1 MNVTLIMS
9 TKAIKVI
16 AISLT
21 QVLRISLLLTA
32 VLVCFP
38 GCSADYFS
46 RDADRDVDDIL
57 GRSMRQFNAD
67 RRKAVIYPE
76 RVNTAESDR
85 SEGEAAMDEI
95 NDVRSDTM
103 GERSDER
110 ADGGVAP
117 AREAES
123 SGTGD
128 LRMLDLQ
135 DTLEIALQ
143 TNRGQI
149 SRKESLYLSVLS
161 LVERRHSFTPQLS
174 AVINYLFSDG
184 TGRAWNQS
192 SGLGV
197 SASQILPFG
206 GSLSVSANTG
216 YDSSGTP
223 GLDDPRSFSSSLGV
237 SLSQPLLRGAGH
249 EISFESLVQAEHN
262 LIYAIRDY
270 ELFRQDFSIS
280 VARGYYNLVRQ
291 KQTIENY
298 QRNSDDVDYTH
309 RKAKAMANV
318 GKATE
323 IEVLN
328 ARQNALDAENDL
340 ITAEQDYELALDQF
354 KIFLGLPTTARID
367 VLPTDPEFIA
377 VEFDPESAVEVALA
391 NRLDFITQKDRL
403 VDSERGLRIAKNS
416 LLPDLDLSLGYNLS
430 TDANASF
437 GNQKF
442 DNRSYSAG
450 LSLEIPIDRM
460 NERNSWRR
468 AEISHEATLRSFDEF
483 KDNLVVE
490 VISSIRELKRQ
501 RRTLDIQKQQIEDS
515 ARTVRIAELRFERGE
530 IGNRDLLENQQNLL
544 EAQNRLINEKVN
556 YEITRLG
563 LLKDLGILFIDERGM
578 WVE

>member
-1 MNVTLIMS
+1 MIITNSKLFATGPVP
-9 TKAIKVI
+9 A
-16 AISLT
+16 
-21 QVLRISLLLTA
+21 LLPAFCLA
-32 VLVCFP
+32 ALLVFFS
-38 GCSADYFS
+38 GCSAESYS
-46 RDADRDVDDIL
+46 AAADRDVDSIL

-67 RRKAVIYPE
+67 RRKSVIYPE
-76 RVNTAESDR
+76 RIKAAETDQ
-85 SEGEAAMDEI
+85 SEGIPTDVSDEETG
-95 NDVRSDTM
+95 DVR
-103 GERSDER
+103 
-110 ADGGVAP
+110 
-117 AREAES
+117 
-123 SGTGD
+123 
-128 LRMLDLQ
+128 LLDLQ
-135 DTLEIALQ
+135 DTLKIALQ
-143 TNRGQI
+143 TNRSQV

-161 LVERRHSFTPQLS
+161 LVETRHSFTPQLS

-197 SASQILPFG
+197 SASQIMPFG

-216 YDSSGTP
+216 YDSSDTP
-223 GLDDPRSFSSSLGV
+223 GLDDPRTFSSSLGV

-249 EISFESLVQAEHN
+249 EIAFESLVQAERN
-262 LIYAIRDY
+262 LIYTIRDY
-270 ELFRQDFSIS
+270 ELFRQDFSIR
-280 VARGYYNLVRQ
+280 VASQYYDLVKQ
-291 KQTIENY
+291 KQTIDNF

-340 ITAEQDYELALDQF
+340 IVAEQNYELALDQF

-367 VLPTDPEFIA
+367 VLPTEPEFIP
-377 VEFDPESAVEVALA
+377 VDFDPESAVEVALA

-430 TDANASF
+430 TNANTSF

-450 LSLEIPIDRM
+450 LSLEIPIDQM
-460 NERNSWRR
+460 SERNSWRR

-483 KDNLVVE
+483 KDGLVVA
-490 VISSIRELKRQ
+490 VISSLRGLKRQ
-501 RRTLDIQKQQIEDS
+501 RRTLDIQRQQIEDS

-530 IGNRDLLENQQNLL
+530 IGNRDLLENQQNML
-544 EAQNRLINEKVN
+544 EAQNRLINEKVS

>member
-1 MNVTLIMS
+1 MNVSIIML
-9 TKAIKVI
+9 TTGIRLLA
-16 AISLT
+16 SLSSPA
-21 QVLRISLLLTA
+21 LRLLLLA
-32 VLVCFP
+32 VAILVCLP
-38 GCSADYFS
+38 GCTADYYS
-46 RDADRDVDDIL
+46 KDADRDVDRIL

-67 RRKAVIYPE
+67 RREAVIYPE
-76 RVNTAESDR
+76 RIAF
-85 SEGEAAMDEI
+85 
-95 NDVRSDTM
+95 
-103 GERSDER
+103 
-110 ADGGVAP
+110 
-117 AREAES
+117 AES
-123 SGTGD
+123 SEIDADLPVTAADDRSSGVEKDAAPAETAKPAAETAEPDAAEPVRLLD
-128 LRMLDLQ
+128 LR

-161 LVERRHSFTPQLS
+161 LVETRHSFTPQLS
-174 AVINYLFSDG
+174 AVINYLFADG

-192 SGLGV
+192 AGLGV
-197 SASQILPFG
+197 SASQIMPFG

-216 YDSSGTP
+216 YDSSATP
-223 GLDDPRSFSSSLGV
+223 GLDDPRTFSSSLGV

-249 EISFESLVQAEHN
+249 EIAFESLVQAERT

-280 VARGYYNLVRQ
+280 VARQYYSLVGQ
-291 KQTIENY
+291 KKAIDNF
-298 QRNSDDVDYTH
+298 QRNSDTVDYSY
-309 RKAKAMANV
+309 RKARAFLNV

-328 ARQNALDAENDL
+328 ARQDALNAENDL
-340 ITAEQDYELALDQF
+340 IVAEQDYELALDQF

-367 VLPTDPEFIA
+367 VIPTEPEFIP
-377 VEFDPESAVEVALA
+377 VDFDPQSAVEVALF
-391 NRLDFITQKDRL
+391 NRLDFLTEKDQL

-416 LLPDLDLSLGYNLS
+416 LLPDLDLSLGYNFS

-450 LSLEIPIDRM
+450 LSLEIPIDQM
-460 NERNSWRR
+460 SERNSWRR
-468 AEISHEATLRSFDEF
+468 AEISHEARLRAFDEF
-483 KDNLVVE
+483 KDGLVVE
-490 VISSIRELKRQ
+490 VISSLRELKRQ
-501 RRTLDIQKQQIEDS
+501 RRTLDIQQQQIEDA

-544 EAQNRLINEKVN
+544 QAQNRLIDEKVD
-556 YEITRLG
+556 YEMTRLG